1 MADGM
6 SSHDEDDAY
15 LLRYASLMKPKRP
28 AHHIDPERA
37 PDAEDDQGN
46 KVAADDVKGS
56 TEVPKLELDAGL
68 VEAWAQRDAHD
79 FHIRQVLMSLTTNY
93 DEDDFPNAQAVQ
105 VVLEQQQS
113 LKLSIDE
120 AFHQEM
126 HQYHKGSISVVPSM
140 LDLCDA
146 MDDSVDDCRAT
157 SRQLDRCRLS
167 VSNSVKLIGLRRR
180 RDNMRRLRDAC
191 AAVATWTIKM
201 ETIVAKLQVRDFR
214 TAIIMLGARMYS
226 DNGSP
231 KQLRDLSAIT
241 GAVAAPSSVPPP
253 APHDEAIA
261 TATTTPAKK
270 PQRQRS
276 ATIAY
281 MAHSHAPRPVL
292 TATVESGSASPSG
305 AQVRD
310 MALADFIEGVGGVC
324 AETVVGRTALA
335 AFFELKEHGT
345 ELVVHTLKSE
355 LNHILTER
363 FSPTKLFRV
372 IDGLFALKVRGDS
385 LSRFF
390 LDCIAPVIGNAIRSG
405 LADVV
410 GEDAGATWEAI
421 ADTLVPSEFHDCA
434 VQVLAKLASVLRSML
449 ELQTYCSAIVKCEE
463 GQSHKDTEAQEKYE
477 ICLTACRF
485 LSTIGVQSLNKCLA
499 SVVLYAMQTKL
510 SRGQLED
517 TLHVYRLLHCFVNM
531 AVPVSPDGAAQST
544 KASLRYQCMRLIRD
558 EYLHSFVDNVV
569 NVMQSDMF
577 LPWAATPDDFPSIFP
592 YIPGGDDDNTM
603 FQSYLDTSDVGE
615 GIAPLQQVLAETTT
629 AHDAPHVPIV
639 NPFLVSPTMDSLY
652 VPVVAASTTPLQL
665 FDAVP
670 LFTFTSSMVCKRM
683 LEVARTVVQ
692 FGDAAAQLLDCVTY
706 LASMYVWFVA
716 THFVAST
723 ETIGL
728 EADTNVPAAIRDFA
742 KIIKGWT
749 TFVPPPAGFPLF
761 PNAPCH
767 MWKSRAA
774 IPAAHHAAQER
785 TTAICSLESVVVC
798 HRLIVCALTPLLPPD
813 EMVPVANVS
822 EALSA
827 VSKYSIAHG
836 LRRVAL
842 NILPPESVATSIERA
857 NLSAATT
864 DGEMSSS
871 FRSIT
876 DQLHQVHLKLRE
888 SHRDMPFVGAQ
899 KLLEHLVF
907 IACCGVVEGV
917 SRIRK
922 LTDAGK
928 AQLLRDAAAMCKLLS
943 TLHPSIPL
951 KLFDY
956 VQSFVRAFCASFQD
970 ALTFVQNSHGW
981 YTTRQLVAF
990 GDKEGFM
997 KKRDVEQLLSKL
1009 QHEDRLPLHLMES

>member
-1 MADGM
+1 MADANRP
-6 SSHDEDDAY
+6 SDEQDDAY
-15 LLRYASLMKPKRP
+15 VLRYASLMKPKLP
-28 AHHIDPERA
+28 TLADPEHAALSSMSDEAVTVDVDEA
-37 PDAEDDQGN
+37 PRP
-46 KVAADDVKGS
+46 V
-56 TEVPKLELDAGL
+56 LDAAL
-68 VEAWAQRDAHD
+68 VAAWAQRDAHD
-79 FHIRQVLMSLTTNY
+79 VHIRQVLMALTSNY

-105 VVLEQQQS
+105 VVLEEQQVAKQA
-113 LKLSIDE
+113 IDE
-120 AFHQEM
+120 AFHREM
-126 HQYHKGSISVVPSM
+126 HQYHQGSISVVPSM

-157 SRQLDRCRLS
+157 SQQLDRCRLS
-167 VSNSVKLIGLRRR
+167 VSNSVRLIALRRR
-180 RDNMRRLRDAC
+180 RDNMRQLRDAC
-191 AAVATWTIKM
+191 AAVATWTMKM

-231 KQLRDLSAIT
+231 KQLRDLSAV
-241 GAVAAPSSVPPP
+241 ASVAPAPSAPAAPT
-253 APHDEAIA
+253 AEAA
-261 TATTTPAKK
+261 DVTPVKK

-292 TATVESGSASPSG
+292 PQTIESGNSTPSRGSSAG
-305 AQVRD
+305 QAHD
-310 MALADFIEGVGGVC
+310 IALADFIDGVGGVC
-324 AETVVGRTALA
+324 AETIVGRTALA

-390 LDCIAPVIGNAIRSG
+390 LDCIAPVIGDAIRSG

-410 GEDAGATWEAI
+410 GDDAGSTWEAI

-449 ELQTYCSAIVKCEE
+449 ELQTYCSAVVKSETV
-463 GQSHKDTEAQEKYE
+463 GLHKDTEAQEKHE

-517 TLHVYRLLHCFVNM
+517 ALHVYRLLHTFVDM
-531 AVPVSPDGAAQST
+531 AVPVSSDGAAQST
-544 KASLRYQCMRLIRD
+544 KASLRYQCVRLIRD
-558 EYLHSFVDNVV
+558 EYLHSFIENVV

-577 LPWAATPDDFPSIFP
+577 LPWAATPDDFPSIYP
-592 YIPGGDDDNTM
+592 YIPGDDGDATL
-603 FQSYLDTSDVGE
+603 FQGYLDTSDSGK
-615 GIAPLQQVLAETTT
+615 GILPLAQVLAETTAT
-629 AHDAPHVPIV
+629 VHEAPHIAIV
-639 NPFLVSPTMDSLY
+639 NPFLISPTMDSLY

-683 LEVARTVVQ
+683 LEVAATVVQ
-692 FGDAAAQLLDCVTY
+692 FGDAASQLLDCVTY
-706 LASMYVWFVA
+706 LASMYVWFVV

-728 EADTNVPAAIRDFA
+728 DADTNVPSGIRDFA
-742 KIIKGWT
+742 KIIREWT

-767 MWKSRAA
+767 MWKARAA
-774 IPAAHHAAQER
+774 VPAAHHAAQER

-798 HRLIVCALTPLLPPD
+798 HRLIVCALTPLLPAD
-813 EMVPVANVS
+813 DMVPVANVS

-827 VSKYSIAHG
+827 VSKYSITHG

-842 NILPPESVATSIERA
+842 NILPPESVATNIERA
-857 NLSAATT
+857 NFSVTTT
-864 DGEMSSS
+864 DELSPC
-871 FRSIT
+871 FRAIT
-876 DQLHQVHLKLRE
+876 DQLHMVHLKLRE

-922 LTDAGK
+922 LTDMGK
-928 AQLLRDAAAMCKLLS
+928 AQLLRDVAAMCKLLS

-970 ALTFVQNSHGW
+970 AMTFVQNSHGW
-981 YTTRQLVAF
+981 YTARQLMAF
-990 GDKEGFM
+990 GEKEGFM
-997 KKRDVEQLLSKL
+997 KKRDVEQLLSRL